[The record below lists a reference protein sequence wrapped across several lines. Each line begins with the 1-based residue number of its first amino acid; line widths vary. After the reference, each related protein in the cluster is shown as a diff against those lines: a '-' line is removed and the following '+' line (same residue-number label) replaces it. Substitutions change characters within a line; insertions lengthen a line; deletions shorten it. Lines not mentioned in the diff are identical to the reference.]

1 MIGLA
6 SGPLNPFSDERSRS
20 FYIVRIVRAEA
31 DYRGS
36 LSTLRAE
43 LSEPIRMRDQ
53 SKSGRNGRLIRHSP
67 DVLVQQGCYK
77 RVIGAFNSYESDWTS
92 FPYLYA
98 EDLLI
103 AIRNEISP

>member
-1 MIGLA
+1 
-6 SGPLNPFSDERSRS
+6 
-20 FYIVRIVRAEA
+20 
-31 DYRGS
+31 
-36 LSTLRAE
+36 
-43 LSEPIRMRDQ
+43 MRDQ